1 VFLLRSLVGILV
13 LPAMLVI
20 SIALKLGLPPFH
32 SWVLRIRALIKKYT
46 FLFITTLHKLFPLF
60 LFIKIMIWKYS
71 VRFILIIISLRGVI
85 ITQFKG
91 VYFVMIISSL
101 IHSGWIL
108 LRNVLKI
115 RLMVLYWSAYCV
127 LIIVMFYSL
136 FIKTMVIR
144 DETQSKYTRIAWL
157 VLRGLPPFTMFWLKI
172 NIFMLIYPLI
182 LIARI
187 TLILIPVLSLVSYY
201 RVFHLSL
208 RLINFSK
215 FNYLPVFLY
224 FIRIIWF

>member
-1 VFLLRSLVGILV
+1 
-13 LPAMLVI
+13 
-20 SIALKLGLPPFH
+20 
-32 SWVLRIRALIKKYT
+32 
-46 FLFITTLHKLFPLF
+46 
-60 LFIKIMIWKYS
+60 MIWKYS

-91 VYFVMIISSL
+91 FYFVMIISSL

-115 RLMVLYWSAYCV
+115 RLMVLYWSVYCV

-144 DETQSKYTRIAWL
+144 DETQSKYTRIVWL